1 MSDTPR
7 TDALMAKFKPSIPDM
22 TPLSQLAQVYQAL
35 HDTERELAE
44 KTRALSDE
52 THKQAR
58 LARIAELALIDIRT
72 HSRDVDDYLETLEYI
87 AGIANGL
94 KEPK

>member
-1 MSDTPR
+1 
-7 TDALMAKFKPSIPDM
+7 M
-22 TPLSQLAQVYQAL
+22 T
-35 HDTERELAE
+35 TERTREVLGQCDPDVHSSQISPLLAYVEELE
-44 KTRALSDE
+44 RALSDE